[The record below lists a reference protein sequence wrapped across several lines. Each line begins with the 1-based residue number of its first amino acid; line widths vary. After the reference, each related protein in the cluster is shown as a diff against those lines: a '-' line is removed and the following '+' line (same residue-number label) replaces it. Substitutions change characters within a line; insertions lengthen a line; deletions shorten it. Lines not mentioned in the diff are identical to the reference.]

1 MRAFAALMLAL
12 VSALAL
18 AGCGEPARDWPDPR
32 PALWEVTG
40 PGGARGWLFGTI
52 HSLPDGAR
60 WRTEAV
66 DRALAGSGVL
76 VVEIADLGDAQ
87 AARKAFDRL
96 ATTPGLPPLSQR
108 VPAADRPVLAA
119 FLDRAGL
126 ADDSFPHTET
136 WAAAIVLANRVR
148 RRDPASGVDRALLAG
163 AKRVEGLETFEQQ
176 YGAFDVL
183 PAAEQADLL
192 LALAREADEGFGERQ
207 VREWLTG
214 DLAGL
219 ERDSATGVLAD
230 PELREALQAARNRRW
245 AERIDRLLHG
255 RERPFVAVGEAHMF
269 GEANL
274 PELLTVRGYTV
285 RRIQ

>member
-1 MRAFAALMLAL
+1 MRVFAALIL
-12 VSALAL
+12 ALAL
-18 AGCGEPARDWPDPR
+18 AACGEPARDWPDPR
-32 PALWEVTG
+32 PALWEVSG
-40 PGGARGWLFGTI
+40 PDGARGWLFGTI
-52 HSLPDGAR
+52 HSLPKGAD

-66 DRALAGSGVL
+66 DRARTNSGVL

-87 AARKAFDRL
+87 AAKAAFERL
-96 ATTPGLPPLSQR
+96 ATTRGLPPLSQR
-108 VPAADRPVLAA
+108 VPAADRPALAA

-126 ADDSFPHTET
+126 SDDSFPHTET
-136 WAAAIVLANRVR
+136 WAAAILLANRVR

-163 AKRVEGLETFEQQ
+163 AKRVEGLETFEEQ
-176 YGAFDVL
+176 YGAFDAL

-192 LALAREADEGFGERQ
+192 LALAREADADFGERQ
-207 VREWLTG
+207 IREWLTG
-214 DLAGL
+214 DLAAL

-245 AERIDRLLHG
+245 AERIDRLLAAG
-255 RERPFVAVGEAHMF
+255 ARPFVAVGEAHMF

-274 PELLTVRGYTV
+274 PELLTARGYTV